1 MSPIT
6 PSAER
11 RRRLLTRVAPL
22 VVVSVGAFVGGV
34 VVASSPDAPEA
45 TLFLNAWEEGDYEAM
60 YAQLTPEAQDE
71 FSVEQFTS
79 TYEDA
84 RTTAT
89 IASVR
94 AGEVREEGGA
104 ARSQVDFETHIFGP
118 LGGELALPIEDD
130 LIAWTPALVYPGLTE
145 GERLTRRTRAPPRA
159 PIRAT
164 DGSPLAQGPAAA
176 RSLDDSSLA
185 IVGEVSSP
193 TKAQAAELAAL
204 GFPPGSLT
212 GTSGLELAFNERLSG
227 KPGGQLLAASAA
239 QESSLGGG
247 RELAATSPTPGAPV
261 RTTIDPDLQE
271 AAVSAL
277 GSLYGGVAALDAR
290 NGAVLAIAGLGY
302 SAPQPPGSTFK
313 VITATAALDA
323 GVVTPTEEFPVEVS
337 NSDIGRE
344 IDNSHDAPC
353 GGTFVESFANSC
365 NTVFAPLGVEVGPEA
380 LIDTAELFGFNEPP
394 ALFDEE
400 ATTALKPPAS
410 TMPTELESTVAT
422 GETAI
427 GQGEVL
433 ATPLLLASVAQT
445 IANKG
450 VRTSTPVAKDPEL
463 QPDLEPVT
471 VTTPETA
478 EIVRDMMIEVV
489 NAGTGVAAAID
500 GVQVA
505 GKTGTA
511 ELGPAALEP
520 GQTLAPGEDP
530 PQEEDAWFTSFAP
543 AGKPEVAVAVMIVDA
558 EGDGG
563 TIAAPIAR
571 QVIAAALGVE

>member
-1 MSPIT
+1 M
-6 PSAER
+6 
-11 RRRLLTRVAPL
+11 
-22 VVVSVGAFVGGV
+22 
-34 VVASSPDAPEA
+34 
-45 TLFLNAWEEGDYEAM
+45 
-60 YAQLTPEAQDE
+60 
-71 FSVEQFTS
+71 
-79 TYEDA
+79 
-84 RTTAT
+84 
-89 IASVR
+89 
-94 AGEVREEGGA
+94 
-104 ARSQVDFETHIFGP
+104 
-118 LGGELALPIEDD
+118 
-130 LIAWTPALVYPGLTE
+130 
-145 GERLTRRTRAPPRA
+145 
-159 PIRAT
+159 
-164 DGSPLAQGPAAA
+164 
-176 RSLDDSSLA
+176 
-185 IVGEVSSP
+185 
-193 TKAQAAELAAL
+193 
-204 GFPPGSLT
+204 
-212 GTSGLELAFNERLSG
+212 
-227 KPGGQLLAASAA
+227 
-239 QESSLGGG
+239 
-247 RELAATSPTPGAPV
+247 

-520 GQTLAPGEDP
+520 GQTLAPGEEP

-543 AGKPEVAVAVMIVDA
+543 RASP
-558 EGDGG
+558 
-563 TIAAPIAR
+563 R
-571 QVIAAALGVE
+571 SLSR